1 MLCDPEILL
10 WVSFNLTCLYLVR
23 QMCVEKPYL

>member
-1 MLCDPEILL
+1 MMCDPDILL

-23 QMCVEKPYL
+23 TMCIDKPPE